1 MCAVAPSGVVGCR
14 CGMVLVNGIKELLQ
28 LQVQLQFQNGN
39 IFMQH
44 GGTVLVSS
52 NYCDLL
58 LD

>member
-1 MCAVAPSGVVGCR
+1 
-14 CGMVLVNGIKELLQ
+14 MVLVNGIKELLQ